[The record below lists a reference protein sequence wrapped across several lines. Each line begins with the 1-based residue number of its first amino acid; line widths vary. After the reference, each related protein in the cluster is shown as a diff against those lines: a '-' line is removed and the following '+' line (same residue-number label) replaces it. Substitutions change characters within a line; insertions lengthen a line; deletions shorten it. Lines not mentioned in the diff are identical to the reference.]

1 MSADQ
6 LAIIDRFLPRVAAAL
21 KVKALP
27 PALNRE
33 QIARVAGLKD
43 GRCLAAAASRGAK
56 NGDSRWVAFRAAV
69 GTGRHS
75 VPSEKVAAWLAMDA
89 GLLSMPAPVPGK
101 EAETDERAG
110 GDAGYSLQNAWRGQ
124 SRVYLG

>member
-6 LAIIDRFLPRVAAAL
+6 IAIIDRFLPRVASAL
-21 KVKALP
+21 KVKTLP
-27 PALNRE
+27 PTLNRE

-75 VPSEKVAAWLAMDA
+75 VPAEKVAAWLAMDA
-89 GLLSMPAPVPGK
+89 GLLPMPMSSPGEET
-101 EAETDERAG
+101 EADAS
-110 GDAGYSLQNAWRGQ
+110 AGYSLQSAWRGQ
-124 SRVYLG
+124 GRIHRG